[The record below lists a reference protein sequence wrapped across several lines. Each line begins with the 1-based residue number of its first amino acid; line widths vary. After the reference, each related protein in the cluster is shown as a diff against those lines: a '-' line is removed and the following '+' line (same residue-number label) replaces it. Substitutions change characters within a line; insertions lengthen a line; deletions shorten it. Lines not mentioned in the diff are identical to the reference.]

1 MMVFRMS
8 AWVPMNMTIT
18 GAMLY
23 FQKTPSQ
30 IIFWQFANQSVN
42 AVVNFTNRS
51 GDEEIKTTVLARNFI
66 GATTLAVA
74 VAMTIKRYAPK

>member
-1 MMVFRMS
+1 MS

-30 IIFWQFANQSVN
+30 IMFWQFANQSVN

-51 GDEEIKTTVLARNFI
+51 GDEDIQTTVLARNFFL
-66 GATTLAVA
+66 ATGLAVG
-74 VAMTIKRYAPK
+74 VAMSIKRYAPK